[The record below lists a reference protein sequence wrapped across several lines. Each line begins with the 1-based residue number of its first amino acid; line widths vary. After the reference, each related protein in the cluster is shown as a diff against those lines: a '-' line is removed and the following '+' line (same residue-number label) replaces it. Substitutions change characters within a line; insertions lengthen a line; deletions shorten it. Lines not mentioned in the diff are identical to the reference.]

1 MQPNAVPMQVHTAAR
16 SANKIDV
23 HAHAVFDS
31 TTGAAGPEYGPELGW
46 RETDGQPFYR
56 IGTYFLRGIN
66 YKSLSTAAD

>member
-1 MQPNAVPMQVHTAAR
+1 MQVHTAAR